1 MRSRTKE
8 LLGSVLLIVCA
19 STALGQRSVLTW
31 NYNNARWG
39 ANVQE
44 TLLTPSNVNSTHFGK
59 LFSQPVD
66 GAIIGK
72 ALYLPNVSVPNK
84 GVHNVVYVATMN
96 DTVYAFDADHNTGT
110 SSIPLWKKRV
120 LPNGATPVPIAVQ
133 GGGGVTGWNQ
143 VGVVSTPVID
153 ASTGIIYVVAK
164 DYLNGVVSN
173 RLWGLSV
180 TTGAAKF
187 NPVRIAATFSSGGKT
202 YTFNNS
208 TQVNRPALLLSYGVI
223 YIAFGSNGINGAEQ
237 GWVIAYGAATST
249 SPTPQFRGAF
259 DDEPGRDTAAIWQK
273 GGGPSAD
280 SAGNVYVETGD
291 GPVVAGVNFGQSVLR
306 LNRAGNGLTLGDW
319 FTPYNWASL
328 RSHDLDL
335 NDSVLILPNQ
345 PGVHPYLAIAVGKE
359 GTLYLL
365 NRSKMGH
372 LCSSC
377 TSRDTQIVQELQRA
391 VGLETGSLIYWN
403 GRVYSSGMGAP
414 IMAWSL
420 SNGLLSNAP
429 VDQSVK
435 VTGGHSPVLSANG
448 TTNGILWQL
457 QGPGTTTSS
466 ALQAFDAI
474 TLRRIYDASQSA
486 GRDSLPPFPHF
497 AQLMEV
503 NGKVYV
509 GTNSSLVVFGLL

>member
-1 MRSRTKE
+1 MRFRRKE
-8 LLGSVLLIVCA
+8 LLCSALLLLCTNSA
-19 STALGQRSVLTW
+19 FGQRSVLTW

-44 TLLTPSNVNSTHFGK
+44 TLLTPANVNPAHFGK

-66 GAIIGK
+66 GAIIGQ
-72 ALYLPNVSVPNK
+72 ALYLPNLSIPNK

-96 DTVYAFDADHNTGT
+96 DTVYAFDADHNSGT
-110 SSIPLWKKRV
+110 SSVPLWRKRV
-120 LPNGATPVPIAVQ
+120 LPAGATPVPITIQ
-133 GGGGVTGWNQ
+133 GGGGVTGWMQ

-153 ASTGIIYVVAK
+153 ASSGIIYVVAK

-180 TTGAAKF
+180 TTGAVKF
-187 NPVRIAATFSSGGKT
+187 NPVLISATFSSSGKT
-202 YTFNNS
+202 YTFNNR
-208 TQVNRPALLLSYGVI
+208 TQVNRPALLLSFGVI
-223 YIAFGSNGINGAEQ
+223 YIAFGSNGVNGAEQ
-237 GWVIAYGAATST
+237 GWVIAYSAATST

-273 GGGPSAD
+273 GAGPSAD

-291 GPVVAGVNFGQSVLR
+291 GPMVAGVNFGQSVLR
-306 LNRAGNGLTLGDW
+306 LNRATNGLILGDW
-319 FTPYNWASL
+319 FTPYNWNYL
-328 RSHDLDL
+328 YNHDLDL

-345 PGVHPYLAIAVGKE
+345 PGLHPYVAIAVGKE
-359 GTLYLL
+359 GTLYVLD
-365 NRSKMGH
+365 RAKMGH
-372 LCSSC
+372 LCTTC
-377 TSRDTQIVQELQRA
+377 TSGNTQILQELPLA
-391 VGLETGSLIYWN
+391 VGNETGSMIYWN
-403 GRVYSSGMGAP
+403 GKLYSSGAGAP

-420 SNGLLSNAP
+420 VNGLLSKAP
-429 VDQSVK
+429 LAQSVK
-435 VTGGHSPVLSANG
+435 VAGGHSPILSANG
-448 TTNGILWQL
+448 TSNGIVWQL
-457 QGPGTTTSS
+457 QGSGSY

-474 TLRRIYDASQSA
+474 TLERIYNAAQTPARDA
-486 GRDSLPPFPHF
+486 LPAFPHF

>member
-1 MRSRTKE
+1 MRSLTKE
-8 LLGSVLLIVCA
+8 LLGSVLLIVGA

-44 TLLTPSNVNSTHFGK
+44 TLLTPSNVNLTHFGK

-66 GAIIGK
+66 GAIIGQ
-72 ALYLPNVSVPNK
+72 ALYLPNVSIPNK

-187 NPVRIAATFSSGGKT
+187 NPVLIAATFSSGGKT

-273 GGGPSAD
+273 GAGPSVD
-280 SAGNVYVETGD
+280 SAGNVYI
-291 GPVVAGVNFGQSVLR
+291 GPVMDPWS
-306 LNRAGNGLTLGDW
+306 
-319 FTPYNWASL
+319 
-328 RSHDLDL
+328 
-335 NDSVLILPNQ
+335 
-345 PGVHPYLAIAVGKE
+345 PG
-359 GTLYLL
+359 
-365 NRSKMGH
+365 
-372 LCSSC
+372 
-377 TSRDTQIVQELQRA
+377 
-391 VGLETGSLIYWN
+391 
-403 GRVYSSGMGAP
+403 
-414 IMAWSL
+414 
-420 SNGLLSNAP
+420 
-429 VDQSVK
+429 
-435 VTGGHSPVLSANG
+435 
-448 TTNGILWQL
+448 
-457 QGPGTTTSS
+457 
-466 ALQAFDAI
+466 
-474 TLRRIYDASQSA
+474 
-486 GRDSLPPFPHF
+486 
-497 AQLMEV
+497 
-503 NGKVYV
+503 
-509 GTNSSLVVFGLL
+509 